1 MSRFSRISTSPVQ
14 FENRRAE
21 GDCDADPEENQR
33 SFTFDYSFWSHD
45 GFKMNENNIA
55 VADPGTG
62 TGKYADQ

>member
-1 MSRFSRISTSPVQ
+1 MSGESTAIYNP
-14 FENRRAE
+14 N
-21 GDCDADPEENQR
+21 DADPEENQR